1 MHLLLVL
8 MAVMCAIAIRLSWR
22 GLNADW
28 NTRWQTTLGAFLFSP
43 LLLIT
48 STIALLWMGPRGQMV
63 RWWEGWGIYAIAVG
77 FLIGA
82 IVALVKLAID
92 AGRSIRRVHD
102 LPLCDVQSNPA
113 RLLQTSTPF
122 IAQIGFWN
130 PELVISQGLLDTL
143 DAEHL
148 AVAITHEQAHQYYR
162 DTFWFFWL
170 GWLRRLTHWLPN
182 TEAMWQELIM
192 LRELRADRWA
202 VHVDSEGSLCN
213 RLLLAE
219 ALLSVIQAAQ
229 VEAEPW
235 AAAFGQAI
243 ENDRLTERINALL
256 DENAPFPQPIV
267 NVWIALSFVLIP
279 LMIVPF
285 HFR

>member
-1 MHLLLVL
+1 MHLLMVL
-8 MAVMCAIAIRLSWR
+8 IAVSCAVSMRLSWR
-22 GLNADW
+22 RQKADW
-28 NTRWQTTLGAFLFSP
+28 NVRWQTTLCAFLFSP

-63 RWWEGWGIYAIAVG
+63 RWWEGWGIYAIAIG

-82 IVALVKLAID
+82 IVSVVKFAID
-92 AGRSIRRVHD
+92 ALRSIRRIHE
-102 LPLCDVQSNPA
+102 LPLCEVQSNPA
-113 RLLQTSTPF
+113 RLLPSPTPF

-130 PELVISQGLLDTL
+130 PQLVVSQGLLDTL
-143 DAEHL
+143 DDQHL
-148 AVAITHEQAHQYYR
+148 AVAITHEHAHQHYR

-170 GWLRRLTHWLPN
+170 GWLQRLTRWLPN
-182 TEAMWQELIM
+182 TEALWQELIM

-202 VHVDSEGSLCN
+202 VQHVD

-219 ALLSVIQAAQ
+219 ALLSVIRAAQ

-235 AAAFGQAI
+235 AAAFGQAV
-243 ENDRLTERINALL
+243 ENDRLTERIDALL
-256 DENAPFPQPIV
+256 DETAPLPQSMIK
-267 NVWIALSFVLIP
+267 VWIALSFVLIP
-279 LMIVPF
+279 LMIIPF